1 MNSRQFGILRDALKI
16 YGSKRRAEVWL
27 MRPFEIFE
35 GKNALQMIETEV
47 GCEMVEDLLTKLR
60 YVFDFHP

>member
-1 MNSRQFGILRDALKI
+1 MNSRQFGILRNALKI
-16 YGSKRRAEVWL
+16 YGSRRRAEVWL
-27 MRPFEIFE
+27 RRPFEIFE
-35 GKNALQMIETEV
+35 GKNALQMIETED